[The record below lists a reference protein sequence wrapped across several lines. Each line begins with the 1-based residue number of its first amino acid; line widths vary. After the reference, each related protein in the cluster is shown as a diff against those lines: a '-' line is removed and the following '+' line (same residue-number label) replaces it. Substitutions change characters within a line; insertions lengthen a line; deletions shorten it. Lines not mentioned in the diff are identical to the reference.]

1 MKIAVDAMGGDHGP
15 APIIEGALQAAS
27 ELGVEVI
34 LVGDEVQLR
43 EHFKRLRVNDTRLT
57 IHHAA
62 QVVEMHES
70 PAQVARK
77 NGTRLFGLRQN
88 S

>member
-1 MKIAVDAMGGDHGP
+1 MKIAVDAMGGDFGP
-15 APIIEGALQAAS
+15 PPAVEGALQAAK
-27 ELGVEVI
+27 ELDVEVI

-43 EHFKRLRVNDTRLT
+43 EQLAKLGEDRRVSIR
-57 IHHAA
+57 HAP

-77 NGTRLFGLRQN
+77 KRD
-88 S
+88 SS